1 MANRNQRKAS
11 ELRGL
16 SIYQD
21 PKKGTIYYDWLT
33 RKGYQLTSSDVGT
46 YSLSQSFLPVAIVLA
61 YGLYRFFSMD
71 IKNAIIGGIIG
82 YLVMKLIY
90 RFAFL
95 NKLPFIE
102 NYQRPDKG
110 NIFKNAANTY
120 SKIRLILL
128 SVFAVA
134 LVGVTIAFVLTTELG
149 TIEKIGMYILIVA
162 AVAVSAFGIIAL
174 IIKRNG
180 N

>member
-33 RKGYQLTSSDVGT
+33 KKGYQLTSSDVGT
-46 YSLSQSFLPVAIVLA
+46 YSLSQAFLPVAIVLA

-82 YLVMKLIY
+82 LIVGGATGTYLSYKKYNKIKWSYVLIGGVFGVAIGCLAGYGIGTFIGAAGANSAIGLSSQVSRLIRNAAKLKYTKTVAKLI
-90 RFAFL
+90 
-95 NKLPFIE
+95 
-102 NYQRPDKG
+102 
-110 NIFKNAANTY
+110 
-120 SKIRLILL
+120 RLW
-128 SVFAVA
+128 
-134 LVGVTIAFVLTTELG
+134 
-149 TIEKIGMYILIVA
+149 
-162 AVAVSAFGIIAL
+162 
-174 IIKRNG
+174 
-180 N
+180 

>member
-95 NKLPFIE
+95 NKLPFIRAIIP
-102 NYQRPDKG
+102 NADNATAATIRIYIP
-110 NIFKNAANTY
+110 IFSIVPSSVVKTKAIVTPTNATANTDNN
-120 SKIRLILL
+120 INLIFEY
-128 SVFAVA
+128 VFA
-134 LVGVTIAFVLTTELG
+134 AFLKMLPLSG
-149 TIEKIGMYILIVA
+149 
-162 AVAVSAFGIIAL
+162 
-174 IIKRNG
+174 R
-180 N
+180 